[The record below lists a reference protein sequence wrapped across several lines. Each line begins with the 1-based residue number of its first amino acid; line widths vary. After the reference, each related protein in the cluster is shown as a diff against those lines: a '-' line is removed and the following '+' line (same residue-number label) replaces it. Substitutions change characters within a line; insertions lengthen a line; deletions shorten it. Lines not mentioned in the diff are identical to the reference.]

1 MTFLEKIK
9 LAWEIFFPAKKE
21 TSAAISQGMSLDE
34 LFDFTTKYIASPH
47 TAITE
52 HDKRRAI
59 QVFLAFDEFM
69 IDNLEGYCTDSRM
82 FDFTEYASYQ
92 LDILEG
98 K

>member
-21 TSAAISQGMSLDE
+21 TSATISQGMSLDE

-59 QVFLAFDEFM
+59 LIFLAFDEFM
-69 IDNLEGYCTDSRM
+69 LDEEKLRYLQHDNIDFGA
-82 FDFTEYASYQ
+82 YATKQ